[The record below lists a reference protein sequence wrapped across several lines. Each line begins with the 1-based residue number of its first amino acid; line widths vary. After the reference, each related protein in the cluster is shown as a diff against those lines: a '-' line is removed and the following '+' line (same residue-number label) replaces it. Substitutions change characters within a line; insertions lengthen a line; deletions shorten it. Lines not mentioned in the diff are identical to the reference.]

1 MERMRRHS
9 RLRGRGVLITATT
22 VLATVAVIHTVVAL
36 PGDVSD
42 VATVAAPADRLGPP
56 RSLLVTAGGD
66 ILTENAVREAGKRG
80 GAVTGGRYD
89 FSHVFE
95 PLLEVNARADLAIC
109 HMELPMPGAS
119 AGVIGRSPF
128 GGNLLIAPYEMA
140 AGARAGGFNRC
151 STASNHSYDA
161 GVNGVLSTLDALD
174 AAGISHTGTARTPDE
189 AAPRA
194 FDIGNVRVGHVSYTR
209 YANTVRPAQAWLQS
223 YASSSSQVIE
233 DVRALRAQG
242 ADVVIVSVHVS
253 KEMLQGP
260 IATDRAFATDITA
273 GADIDLLVHHGPH
286 VVQPLEIVNSTPVYW
301 STGNLLAGMGKP
313 SSGRYADQRTLDG
326 LLAVVQFIER
336 PNGTWDSYAGAVAI
350 CTDPVSRIVRPARSS
365 LGNGASGLTALERNE
380 LALCLQRTAAV
391 VTSVG

>member
-109 HMELPMPGAS
+109 HMELPIGVPGAS

-209 YANTVRPAQAWLQS
+209 YANTVRQVLAKRASAQH
-223 YASSSSQVIE
+223 
-233 DVRALRAQG
+233 
-242 ADVVIVSVHVS
+242 IV
-253 KEMLQGP
+253 
-260 IATDRAFATDITA
+260 
-273 GADIDLLVHHGPH
+273 
-286 VVQPLEIVNSTPVYW
+286 
-301 STGNLLAGMGKP
+301 
-313 SSGRYADQRTLDG
+313 
-326 LLAVVQFIER
+326 ER
-336 PNGTWDSYAGAVAI
+336 D
-350 CTDPVSRIVRPARSS
+350 
-365 LGNGASGLTALERNE
+365 
-380 LALCLQRTAAV
+380 
-391 VTSVG
+391 